1 MTEEHKIVRPNNIDE
16 LVTSE
21 NLATIR
27 YWKRHGFTNDEVAK
41 SCGIARSTLQ
51 RWATQNPLL
60 KEALKIGKEQA
71 IAVVENKLFT
81 KALQGNMTAIIFW
94 LKNNARNLYN
104 DSQLSPDEI
113 QQIKAHTR
121 ILNAN
126 ARIAEVKARLAER
139 LDDSASEQLDK
150 ILETLVKEVDKDGTE
165 KSNDGETD
173 SGS

>member
-1 MTEEHKIVRPNNIDE
+1 MTEEHKIARPSNIDE
-16 LVTSE
+16 LVTTE

-27 YWKRHGFTNDEVAK
+27 YWKRHGLNNDQVAK
-41 SCGIARSTLQ
+41 NCGIARSTLQ
-51 RWATQNPLL
+51 RWATQSPLL
-60 KEALKIGKEQA
+60 KESLKIGKEQA
-71 IAVVENKLFT
+71 VAVVENKLFT

-113 QQIKAHTR
+113 EQIKAHTR

-139 LDDSASEQLDK
+139 LDDSSSEQLDK
-150 ILETLVKEVDKDGTE
+150 ILDTLVKEVDEDGSE
-165 KSNDGETD
+165 KSDDGETD
-173 SGS
+173 NRS

>member
-1 MTEEHKIVRPNNIDE
+1 MVSKQKNGRPSNIDS
-16 LVTSE
+16 VTAPE
-21 NLATIR
+21 KLATIR
-27 YWKRHGFTNDEVAK
+27 YWKRHGLNNEQVAK
-41 SCGIARSTLQ
+41 NLGIARSTLQ
-51 RWATQNPLL
+51 KWATQSPLL
-60 KEALKIGKEQA
+60 KEALKVGKEQA
-71 IAVVENKLFT
+71 VAVVENKLFT

-139 LDDSASEQLDK
+139 LDDSSSEQLDK
-150 ILETLVKEVDKDGTE
+150 ILDTLVKEVDEDGTE
-165 KSNDGETD
+165 KSNDGETN